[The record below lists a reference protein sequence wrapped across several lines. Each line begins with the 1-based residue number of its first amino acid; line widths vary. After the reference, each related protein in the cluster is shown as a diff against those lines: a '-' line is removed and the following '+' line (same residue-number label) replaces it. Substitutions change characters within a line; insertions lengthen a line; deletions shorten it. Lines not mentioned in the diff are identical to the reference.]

1 MRRRMQT
8 AVLGCAAVLLC
19 GIPIAEAD
27 VVTLSP
33 DQGAVVTAEGVEDT
47 RVALQFDL
55 SGLSGARVD
64 LAILEW
70 SVSGMPSDAMTE
82 YRLVPITASWTEAG
96 LVAAAPALAGTD
108 AGWWAFTPRDYE
120 VNGGG
125 LIRFDVTALLSAW
138 LRGEAENHGFAIVT
152 SDLDRETVTG
162 QLGNA
167 KLTIT
172 YLGRQ

>member
-1 MRRRMQT
+1 MKRKMQI
-8 AVLGCAAVLLC
+8 AALGCAAVLLC
-19 GIPIAEAD
+19 GISIAEAD
-27 VVTLSP
+27 VVTLTA
-33 DQGAVVTAEGVEDT
+33 DQSAVVTAPGVEDT

-55 SGLSGARVD
+55 SGVSGARVD

-70 SVSGMPSDAMTE
+70 PVAGMPSEAMTE

-96 LVAAAPALAGTD
+96 LVAAAPGLAETD

-125 LIRFDVTALLSAW
+125 LVRFDVTALVSEWASG
-138 LRGEAENHGFAIVT
+138 RTANHGLAVVT

-162 QLGNA
+162 QLENV

-172 YLGRQ
+172 YLP

>member
-1 MRRRMQT
+1 MKRTMWT
-8 AVLGCAAVLLC
+8 AALGCAAVLLS
-19 GIPIAEAD
+19 GISIAEAD
-27 VVTLSP
+27 VVTLAP
-33 DQGAVVTAEGVEDT
+33 DAAAVVTAQGVEDT
-47 RVALQFDL
+47 RVALRFDL

-70 SVSGMPSDAMTE
+70 PVSGMPSDAWSE

-96 LVAAAPALAGTD
+96 LAAAAPALAETD

-125 LIRFDVTALLSAW
+125 LVRFEVTALVSAW
-138 LRGEAENHGFAIVT
+138 LRGEAENYGFAILT
-152 SDLDRETVTG
+152 TDIDRETVTR

-167 KLTIT
+167 KLTVT
-172 YLGRQ
+172 YLP

>member
-1 MRRRMQT
+1 MTMKRKMQI
-8 AVLGCAAVLLC
+8 AALGCAAVLLC
-19 GIPIAEAD
+19 GISIAEAD

-33 DQGAVVTAEGVEDT
+33 DQGAVVTAERVEDT
-47 RVALQFDL
+47 QVALQFDL
-55 SGLSGARVD
+55 SGVSGARVD

-82 YRLVPITASWTEAG
+82 YRLVPITASWTEVG
-96 LVAAAPALAGTD
+96 LAAAAPALAETD
-108 AGWWAFTPRDYE
+108 SGWWAFTPRDYE

-125 LIRFDVTALLSAW
+125 LVRFDVTALVSAW
-138 LRGEAENHGFAIVT
+138 VSGETSNHGFAVVT
-152 SDLDRETVTG
+152 SDLDRETVAG

-172 YLGRQ
+172 YLP

>member
-1 MRRRMQT
+1 MKRKMQI
-8 AVLGCAAVLLC
+8 AALGCAAVLLC
-19 GIPIAEAD
+19 GISIAQAD

-33 DQGAVVTAEGVEDT
+33 DAGAVVTAQGVEDT

-55 SGLSGARVD
+55 SDLSGARVD

-70 SVSGMPSDAMTE
+70 PVAGMPSDALTE

-96 LVAAAPALAGTD
+96 LAAAVPTLAETD

-125 LIRFDVTALLSAW
+125 LVRFDVTALVSAW
-138 LRGEAENHGFAIVT
+138 VSGETPNHGFAVVT
-152 SDLDRETVTG
+152 ADLPRETVAG

-167 KLTIT
+167 KLIIT
-172 YLGRQ
+172 YLP